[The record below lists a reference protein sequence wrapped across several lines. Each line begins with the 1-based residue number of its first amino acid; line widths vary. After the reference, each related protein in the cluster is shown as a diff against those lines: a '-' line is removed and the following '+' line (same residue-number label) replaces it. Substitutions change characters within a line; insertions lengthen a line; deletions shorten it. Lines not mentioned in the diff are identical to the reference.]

1 MLKYDDSNDQK
12 KKKKRTVFSLVLTQ
26 NAFGKDCM
34 YNTISCV

>member
-12 KKKKRTVFSLVLTQ
+12 KKGTVFSLVLTQ
-26 NAFGKDCM
+26 TAFGKDCM

>member
-1 MLKYDDSNDQK
+1 MLKYDDSNDQ
-12 KKKKRTVFSLVLTQ
+12 KKRTVFSLVLTQ